1 MCCVYYVT
9 KHSNFSVEQ
18 DIWNQVIGLYPAL
31 VECTTSTSPQVSKAL
46 KGALIEYRDLLAA
59 PSAS

>member
-1 MCCVYYVT
+1 MFY
-9 KHSNFSVEQ
+9 KLDHLNFSVEQ